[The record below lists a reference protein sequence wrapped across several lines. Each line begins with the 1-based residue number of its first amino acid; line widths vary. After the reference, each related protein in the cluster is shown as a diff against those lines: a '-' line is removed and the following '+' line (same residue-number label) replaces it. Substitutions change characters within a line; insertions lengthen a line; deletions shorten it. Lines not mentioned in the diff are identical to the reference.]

1 MLLICIAFHYSDSR
15 FQYLKTLLERFLNT
29 YEIPLKIIID
39 TNSYETE
46 VLVSEEFPRECNSGK
61 IEIKVHEELIHPFCL
76 TWAHRFHF
84 KTLINKYELFMYLE
98 DDMDLP
104 FENFK
109 NYIQNFGILWP
120 QCIPSFIRVE
130 RDSSGNEFCSDQ
142 LLVHRV
148 PENSLLHI
156 ESKRFIR
163 LQNNYCAL
171 WIMPREALIATITS
185 NFARWETEGHIRE
198 TAASFP
204 NWELNMHAL
213 VEVDSQGKVSEK
225 CYTYHLPNNY
235 ILQEGTPLGKLSVNN
250 LLEII

>member
-1 MLLICIAFHYSDSR
+1 MLLICIAFHYADSR
-15 FQYLKTLLERFLNT
+15 FQYLKTVLHRFLNT
-29 YEIPLKIIID
+29 YEIPLKIIVD

-46 VLVSEEFPRECNSGK
+46 VLLREQFPKECNSSR

-84 KTLINKYELFMYLE
+84 KRLINDYALFMYLE
-98 DDMDLP
+98 DDMDVP

-109 NYIQNFGILWP
+109 NYIQNFSILWP
-120 QCIPSFIRVE
+120 RCIPSFIRVE
-130 RDSSGNEFCSDQ
+130 RDLSGNKFCSDQ
-142 LLVHRV
+142 LIVHRV
-148 PENSLLHI
+148 PESQLLHI
-156 ESKRFIR
+156 GSKRFIC
-163 LQNNYCAL
+163 LQNDYCAF
-171 WIMPREALIATITS
+171 WIMPQEALIARMTP

-204 NWELNMHAL
+204 NWELKMPAL

-235 ILQEGTPLGKLSVNN
+235 VLQEGTPLGKLSVNS
-250 LLEII
+250 LLEIV